1 MSPASGDHRAALV
14 DAIINMREDEA
25 VALVRTS
32 LDQGA
37 PPGDVLDVSRAAMTE
52 LGRRFECGEAFIP
65 ELVMGG
71 EIMRAIAGEVRPL
84 LSPGDSATS
93 RGRIVLGTVAGDI
106 HDIGKDIVGTLLRLA
121 GYDVVDL
128 GVDVPASRFVD
139 EAWASPTDIVA
150 LSGLLTLA
158 FDAMKE
164 TADALREAGLRP
176 GLKVMVGGA
185 PVDGLACSYVGADSW
200 GADAP
205 AAVRLA
211 DEWLRGRS

>member
-1 MSPASGDHRAALV
+1 MSPASGDPRAALV
-14 DAIINMREDEA
+14 DAIVNMREDEA
-25 VALVRTS
+25 VALVHTS
-32 LDQGA
+32 LGQGA
-37 PPGDVLDVSRAAMTE
+37 APGEVLDASRAAMTE
-52 LGRRFECGEAFIP
+52 LGRRFERGEAFIP

-71 EIMRAIAGEVRPL
+71 EIMRAIAGEAQPL
-84 LSPGDSATS
+84 LSPGESTVK

-106 HDIGKDIVGTLLRLA
+106 HDIGKDIVGAFLRL
-121 GYDVVDL
+121 GDCEVVDL

-176 GLKVMVGGA
+176 RLKVMVGGA
-185 PVDGLACSYVGADSW
+185 PVDALVCSYVGADGW

-211 DEWLRGRS
+211 DEWLGA